1 MKRPNRRIVRSETCE
16 IAQSG
21 PPCTKAPLKVQ
32 AGGRHSCSLSLRAVA
47 FIALVAMTSLAAPMP
62 SWAGTGGTEFNSA
75 YTTITDWLQGDLGRL
90 IAASLLVV
98 GLVMG
103 VVRQSIMAAVP
114 AIACGLVATVAPTII
129 SAVVTATL

>member
-1 MKRPNRRIVRSETCE
+1 MNMPHQRMFLILSSRR
-16 IAQSG
+16 A
-21 PPCTKAPLKVQ
+21 
-32 AGGRHSCSLSLRAVA
+32 SLS
-47 FIALVAMTSLAAPMP
+47 ALVAVLVVMSFVAPDV
-62 SWAGTGGTEFNSA
+62 SFAGTGGAEFNGA
-75 YTTITDWLQGDLGRL
+75 YTTITNWLQGDLGRL

-129 SAVVTATL
+129 GAVVTAVI

>member
-1 MKRPNRRIVRSETCE
+1 MKRLYRSVVGRTL
-16 IAQSG
+16 IAFAS
-21 PPCTKAPLKVQ
+21 APAAKRAIEQ
-32 AGGRHSCSLSLRAVA
+32 PRSALRPLALMALLTVVA
-47 FIALVAMTSLAAPMP
+47 IAASSP
-62 SWAGTGGTEFNSA
+62 SIAGTGGTEFNSA
-75 YTTITDWLQGDLGRL
+75 YTTITNWLQGDLGRL

-129 SAVVTATL
+129 GAVVTAVI

>member
-1 MKRPNRRIVRSETCE
+1 MLAIVGLCALAT
-16 IAQSG
+16 
-21 PPCTKAPLKVQ
+21 PL
-32 AGGRHSCSLSLRAVA
+32 
-47 FIALVAMTSLAAPMP
+47 TT
-62 SWAGTGGTEFNSA
+62 WAGTGGTEFNSA
-75 YTTITDWLQGDLGRL
+75 YTTITNWLQGDLGRL

-129 SAVVTATL
+129 GAVVTAVI

>member
-1 MKRPNRRIVRSETCE
+1 MEHFKSRR
-16 IAQSG
+16 AN
-21 PPCTKAPLKVQ
+21 A
-32 AGGRHSCSLSLRAVA
+32 AV
-47 FIALVAMTSLAAPMP
+47 IALIALSILVP
-62 SWAGTGGTEFNSA
+62 SFSFAGTGGTEFTTA
-75 YTTITDWLQGDLGRL
+75 YTTLTTWLQGDLGRL

-129 SAVVTATL
+129 SAVVTAAL

>member
-1 MKRPNRRIVRSETCE
+1 MNHSTSPNTPPRPS
-16 IAQSG
+16 S
-21 PPCTKAPLKVQ
+21 
-32 AGGRHSCSLSLRAVA
+32 RHLLGFVTAILFAELLLVPSLGIS
-47 FIALVAMTSLAAPMP
+47 
-62 SWAGTGGTEFNSA
+62 GTGGTEFASA
-75 YTTITDWLQGDLGRL
+75 YTTITNWLQGDLGRL

-129 SAVVTATL
+129 SAVVTAVI

>member
-1 MKRPNRRIVRSETCE
+1 MNITYPRAAPALGRRLLAFAFLAVLAVVCLAMPE
-16 IAQSG
+16 
-21 PPCTKAPLKVQ
+21 
-32 AGGRHSCSLSLRAVA
+32 LSL
-47 FIALVAMTSLAAPMP
+47 
-62 SWAGTGGTEFNSA
+62 AGTGGTEFNPA
-75 YTTITDWLQGDLGRL
+75 YTTITNWLQGDLGRL

-129 SAVVTATL
+129 GAVVTAVI

>member
-1 MKRPNRRIVRSETCE
+1 MNRLRRSVVSRALVGITSTRVAGTAVHRANRRFLASMAILLAC
-16 IAQSG
+16 G
-21 PPCTKAPLKVQ
+21 
-32 AGGRHSCSLSLRAVA
+32 
-47 FIALVAMTSLAAPMP
+47 LAA
-62 SWAGTGGTEFNSA
+62 STASFAGTGGTEFNPA

-129 SAVVTATL
+129 GAVVTAVI

>member
-1 MKRPNRRIVRSETCE
+1 MDFKK
-16 IAQSG
+16 G
-21 PPCTKAPLKVQ
+21 APVARGLVLV
-32 AGGRHSCSLSLRAVA
+32 SLCLFAV
-47 FIALVAMTSLAAPMP
+47 P
-62 SWAGTGGTEFNSA
+62 SSVFAGTGGTEFNGA

-90 IAASLLVV
+90 IAAALLVV

-129 SAVVTATL
+129 GAVVTAVI

>member
-1 MKRPNRRIVRSETCE
+1 MNPLHRSAADETLIASTNERVVDRSMLGATRDSSRR
-16 IAQSG
+16 
-21 PPCTKAPLKVQ
+21 
-32 AGGRHSCSLSLRAVA
+32 LRAL
-47 FIALVAMTSLAAPMP
+47 ALMGLMLVCGLAL
-62 SWAGTGGTEFNSA
+62 SNVSFAGTGGTEFNPA

-129 SAVVTATL
+129 GAVVTAVI

>member
-1 MKRPNRRIVRSETCE
+1 MTITHPRAALAAVGNRMLV
-16 IAQSG
+16 G
-21 PPCTKAPLKVQ
+21 
-32 AGGRHSCSLSLRAVA
+32 
-47 FIALVAMTSLAAPMP
+47 ALVAVLAIACLAMPEASL
-62 SWAGTGGTEFNSA
+62 AGTGGTEFNSA

-129 SAVVTATL
+129 GAVVTAVI

>member
-1 MKRPNRRIVRSETCE
+1 MNATHMRALGV
-16 IAQSG
+16 
-21 PPCTKAPLKVQ
+21 
-32 AGGRHSCSLSLRAVA
+32 LSRQRMFLG
-47 FIALVAMTSLAAPMP
+47 ALVAVLALTSVVVPEVSL
-62 SWAGTGGTEFNSA
+62 AGTGGTEFNSA

-129 SAVVTATL
+129 GAVVTAVI

>member
-1 MKRPNRRIVRSETCE
+1 MNPLHRSAADETLIASTNERVVDRSMLGATRDSSRR
-16 IAQSG
+16 
-21 PPCTKAPLKVQ
+21 
-32 AGGRHSCSLSLRAVA
+32 LRAL
-47 FIALVAMTSLAAPMP
+47 ALMGLMGLMLVCGLAL
-62 SWAGTGGTEFNSA
+62 SNVSFAGTGGTEFNPA

-129 SAVVTATL
+129 GAVVTAVI

>member
-1 MKRPNRRIVRSETCE
+1 MNPPN
-16 IAQSG
+16 
-21 PPCTKAPLKVQ
+21 LY
-32 AGGRHSCSLSLRAVA
+32 
-47 FIALVAMTSLAAPMP
+47 AAPAKLEVRQWMKLLLAILSMELLILP
-62 SWAGTGGTEFNSA
+62 GLGFTGTGGTEFSPA

-90 IAASLLVV
+90 IAASLLIV

-129 SAVVTATL
+129 SAVVTAVI

>member
-1 MKRPNRRIVRSETCE
+1 MNITYPRAAPALGRRLLALAV
-16 IAQSG
+16 IAV
-21 PPCTKAPLKVQ
+21 L
-32 AGGRHSCSLSLRAVA
+32 AV
-47 FIALVAMTSLAAPMP
+47 VSLAMP
-62 SWAGTGGTEFNSA
+62 EVSLAGTGGAEFNPA
-75 YTTITDWLQGDLGRL
+75 YTTITNWLQGDLGRL

-129 SAVVTATL
+129 GAVVTAVI

>member
-1 MKRPNRRIVRSETCE
+1 MNHFNV
-16 IAQSG
+16 
-21 PPCTKAPLKVQ
+21 
-32 AGGRHSCSLSLRAVA
+32 AVA
-47 FIALVAMTSLAAPMP
+47 FDEPEPRQKLAFITALVCAELLVLSQTGT
-62 SWAGTGGTEFNSA
+62 AGTGGTEFASA
-75 YTTITDWLQGDLGRL
+75 YTTITNWLQGDLGRL

-129 SAVVTATL
+129 SAVVTATI

>member
-1 MKRPNRRIVRSETCE
+1 MNTTLSCAATRRRMLLGT
-16 IAQSG
+16 
-21 PPCTKAPLKVQ
+21 
-32 AGGRHSCSLSLRAVA
+32 
-47 FIALVAMTSLAAPMP
+47 LVAVLAIASVVLPDVSM
-62 SWAGTGGTEFNSA
+62 AGTGGAEFNSA
-75 YTTITDWLQGDLGRL
+75 YTTITAWLQGDLGRL

-129 SAVVTATL
+129 GAVVTAVI